1 MFLNKFDLK
10 NNILKCDKCKTPFDE
25 YCQPKF
31 LLCFKTICT
40 KCELTIQKEAINK
53 RFKCGVCLKDHY
65 IPDDGF
71 VIDETKYAL
80 IKAEP
85 MEISRGENYDKLNLN
100 LNKLE
105 ILFKM
110 LKNGFENG
118 IDKIKEHCT
127 EQIRLIQLSTEN
139 RIEQINK
146 LNDELIEIIREYER
160 KCIQSFLNKNDQIKQ
175 SIDKLIGDAAIFVK
189 EKQEHL
195 NEFKIDEEEIKAF
208 NKQTLVLQ
216 ESLNKESIKINS
228 LIFNNEILEFLS
240 NTNEIKQ
247 SFLGDIVYETSNI
260 TVNIDYFIYIFNK
273 INKFFHILEGFKCI

>member
-1 MFLNKFDLK
+1 MFLNKSDLK
-10 NNILKCDKCKTPFDE
+10 NTILKCDKCKKPFDE

-31 LLCFKTICT
+31 LPCFKTICT
-40 KCELTIQKEAINK
+40 TCELTIQREAINR
-53 RFKCGVCLKDHY
+53 RFKCGLCLKDHY

-85 MEISRGENYDKLNLN
+85 MEISRGENYDNLHLN

-105 ILFKM
+105 TLFKI
-110 LKNGFENG
+110 LKNGFDNG

-146 LNDELIEIIREYER
+146 LNDELIKIIRDYER
-160 KCIQSFLNKNDQIKQ
+160 KCIQSFLDRSDEIKQ
-175 SIDKLIGDAAIFVK
+175 SVDKLIGDASIFVK

-195 NEFKIDEEEIKAF
+195 LQFKIDDEEIKTF
-208 NKQTLVLQ
+208 NKQSELLQ
-216 ESLNKESIKINS
+216 ESLNKESIKLNS
-228 LIFNNEILEFLS
+228 LIFNNKILEFWS

-247 SFLGDIVYETSNI
+247 SFLGDTVYETPNI
-260 TVNIDYFIYIFNK
+260 TVNIDYLIYIFK
-273 INKFFHILEGFKCI
+273 KLINFFIF

>member
-10 NNILKCDKCKTPFDE
+10 NNILKCDKCKAPFDE

-31 LLCFKTICT
+31 LPCFKTICT
-40 KCELTIQKEAINK
+40 TCELTIQKEAINK
-53 RFKCGVCLKDHY
+53 RFKCEVCTNDHY

-105 ILFKM
+105 TLFRM
-110 LKNGFENG
+110 LKDGSDNG
-118 IDKIKEHCT
+118 IDKIKEHCD

-146 LNDELIEIIREYER
+146 LNDELIEIIRDFER
-160 KCIQSFLNKNDQIKQ
+160 KCIQSFLNR
-175 SIDKLIGDAAIFVK
+175 S
-189 EKQEHL
+189 
-195 NEFKIDEEEIKAF
+195 
-208 NKQTLVLQ
+208 
-216 ESLNKESIKINS
+216 
-228 LIFNNEILEFLS
+228 
-240 NTNEIKQ
+240 NEIKQ
-247 SFLGDIVYETSNI
+247 
-260 TVNIDYFIYIFNK
+260 
-273 INKFFHILEGFKCI
+273 